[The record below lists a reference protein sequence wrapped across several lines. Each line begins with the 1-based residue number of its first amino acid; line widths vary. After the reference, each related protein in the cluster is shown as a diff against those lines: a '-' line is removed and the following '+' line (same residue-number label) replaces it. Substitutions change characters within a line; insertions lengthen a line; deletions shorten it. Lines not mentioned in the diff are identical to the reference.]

1 MKNKILESA
10 IRQIKK
16 YGIRRFTMDD
26 IAQDLRI
33 SKKTLYQHFSSKNQL
48 LGGVLSEAIELEKK
62 TTDEA
67 VARGESWFD
76 KLDAVLLVHSYSNI
90 PYRLIDEIN
99 RYFPEESNG
108 VNMIGEY
115 KSMVLRQLL
124 EEGIREGRVRADV
137 NLEIIILALKKVF
150 HTPTDE
156 DFLKQ
161 NDLTVNQLLKQFK
174 TIFFYGSLVR
184 EDEKHR
190 DERL

>member
-1 MKNKILESA
+1 
-10 IRQIKK
+10 
-16 YGIRRFTMDD
+16 
-26 IAQDLRI
+26 
-33 SKKTLYQHFSSKNQL
+33 
-48 LGGVLSEAIELEKK
+48 
-62 TTDEA
+62 
-67 VARGESWFD
+67 
-76 KLDAVLLVHSYSNI
+76 LVHSYSNI